1 LALLFVAIHHSIP
14 LIRCAAVPPSFTCT
28 FGRRTGH
35 LRKNSNYLEKSGQPD
50 AAIYLRSKRLI
61 LGVMADWIS
70 RGDRLPVPVTAYGPL
85 HLLARQVH
93 RLANTGQPHEA
104 ITAADA
110 FLVIARTVRDE
121 KTIRLLT
128 QGKMYALLA
137 MGRYVEATMLG
148 EELLRT
154 AGSLLNEAKTLCD
167 LAQLHLLR
175 GHYVDCMRN
184 LARAGVLLNA
194 GPAGTDRHRSA
205 MCSFAE
211 AATVAEMY
219 ETAAIAYDQLCADDS
234 PNRSTSFD
242 LVHAV
247 TLLYWG
253 LRLAHVGRSEESR
266 SRLRRSAEIT
276 RSRLDDQPDLQVMAV
291 HALALAKLG
300 ETTVAEK
307 LAREAV
313 LPLRTGETYQ
323 YARMA
328 HLALGISLRAH
339 GLLPEARREFIAARD
354 LSEHG
359 CRPDERPIIR
369 FELALTAL
377 ELDNGQSSRD
387 LFETVEGQVR
397 ELWRLRLQRLAMLR
411 QAGQREEAEA
421 ARARAEHEVMLDP
434 LTGLGNRRK
443 FDLLLDTVDAGRDRG
458 PLTLLLIDVDHFKA
472 VNDAYSHS
480 AGDRALRE
488 VATILRAH
496 CRTGDEAVRYAGDE
510 FVVFLRGDST
520 AGRDVAERIRTAV
533 AAATILPEARLT
545 VSIGVATW
553 SPTLTGDALFR
564 AADDRLY
571 AAKWSGRNTTAA

>member
-1 LALLFVAIHHSIP
+1 
-14 LIRCAAVPPSFTCT
+14 
-28 FGRRTGH
+28 
-35 LRKNSNYLEKSGQPD
+35 
-50 AAIYLRSKRLI
+50 
-61 LGVMADWIS
+61 MADWIS
-70 RGDRLPVPVTAYGPL
+70 PHGRLPVPVTAYGPL
-85 HLLARQVH
+85 HLLAQRVH
-93 RLANTGQPHEA
+93 RMTEHGQAQQA
-104 ITAADA
+104 IAAADA
-110 FLVIARTVRDE
+110 YLVIARVVGDA
-121 KTIRLLT
+121 KTARFLT

-137 MGRYVEATMLG
+137 MGRIGEATLLG
-148 EELLRT
+148 EELLHA

-184 LARAGVLLNA
+184 LARAGVLLSS
-194 GPAGTDRHRSA
+194 GPAGGDRHRSA
-205 MCSFAE
+205 MCSYAE

-219 ETAAIAYDQLCADDS
+219 ETAAAAYDQLCKDDA
-234 PNRSTSFD
+234 PNRPASSFD

-253 LRLAHVGRSEESR
+253 LRLAHVGRTEEAR

-276 RSRLDDQPDLQVMAV
+276 RRRLEHRPDTHIMAA

-300 ETTVAEK
+300 DTAEAER

-313 LPLRTGETYQ
+313 MPLRTGETYQ

-339 GLLPEARREFIAARD
+339 GLLHESRREFIAARD
-354 LSEHG
+354 LSEYG

-377 ELDNGQSSRD
+377 ELDDGQPSRD

-411 QAGQREEAEA
+411 QAGQREEIEA
-421 ARARAEHEVMLDP
+421 AHARAEREVMLDP
-434 LTGLGNRRK
+434 LTGLGNRRR
-443 FDLLLDTVDAGRDRG
+443 FDLLIAEVDGRVDRG
-458 PLTLLLIDVDHFKA
+458 PLTLLLIDLDHFKA

-496 CRTGDEAVRYAGDE
+496 CRAGDEAVRYAGDE
-510 FVVFLRGDST
+510 FVIFLRGDRT
-520 AGRDVAERIRTAV
+520 AGREVAERIRSAV
-533 AAATILPEARLT
+533 AVAKVLPEARLT
-545 VSIGVATW
+545 VSVGVAAW
-553 SPTLTGDALFR
+553 SPGMTGDALFR
-564 AADDRLY
+564 AADGRLY